1 LHDTDVYFEQLCHG
15 PVGLENPRHQDD
27 APWFG
32 NPFFLEFSIA
42 IQAQDFVLKKIMRG
56 YRNPAAS
63 EKS

>member
-1 LHDTDVYFEQLCHG
+1 
-15 PVGLENPRHQDD
+15 LENPRHQED

-63 EKS
+63 ERS